1 MDTKNTHGTGCSLS
15 AALATRMV
23 LTDANAAATWASE
36 WLHEAIAHADELN
49 VGRGNGPV
57 HHFHRLYRLAGG
69 V

>member
-1 MDTKNTHGTGCSLS
+1 MALGS
-15 AALATRMV
+15 A
-23 LTDANAAATWASE
+23 TDAVTWASE